1 MPSTSRRASSR
12 ALLERLFRLYYQARP
27 ALILPQDMELR
38 EFALQPFGSSTYIRH
53 LAFSSY
59 GELLAYI
66 TRERVPLHLYY
77 SSARYEYPEAPNMED
92 KKWLGSDLVF
102 DIDADH
108 VPGCTAREMV
118 FCPRCG
124 HVPEGLRGSP
134 KCPRCG
140 SEVSRVQL
148 ISDECIQAAAAQAGR
163 LIEFLGRDFG
173 FPQASVYFS
182 GHRGFHVHVTCE
194 EDCATLD
201 SQARREIVDYLR
213 ATGIDVRSVLG
224 YWDSRRGTG
233 HPVPPS
239 PRDPGWRGW
248 IGGYMEDR
256 LGGGVPS
263 LDEAADLA
271 YEAVSSLRVEVDE
284 KVTIDVS
291 RLVRVPN
298 SLNGKAGLLV
308 KEVEPAGLKG
318 FTYSLDELSPFRGR
332 VRIRALTAVDIVT
345 GGYRVE
351 AERGEILEV
360 GAPVGIYLACK
371 GLASLVSVEGVKL
384 VEVARGPT

>member
-12 ALLERLFRLYYQARP
+12 GLLERLFRTYYQSRP
-27 ALILPQDMELR
+27 ALVLPPDMELR
-38 EFALQPFGSSTYIRH
+38 EFALQPFGSSTYVRH

-77 SSARYEYPEAPNMED
+77 SSAKYEYPEAPNMED

-108 VPGCTAREMV
+108 IPGCGAEELS

-124 HVPEGLRGSP
+124 YRAEGGEAG
-134 KCPRCG
+134 PRCPSCG
-140 SEVSRVQL
+140 AELTRVSLV
-148 ISDECIQAAAAQAGR
+148 SDECITSAAVQASR
-163 LIEFLGRDFG
+163 LVEFLRRDFG
-173 FPQASVYFS
+173 FSRVSVYFS
-182 GHRGFHVHVTCE
+182 GHRGFHVHVPCDE
-194 EDCATLD
+194 ECASLD
-201 SQARREIVDYLR
+201 SHARREIVDYLR
-213 ATGIDVRSVLG
+213 ATGIDVRSILG
-224 YWDSRRGTG
+224 YWEGRRGG

-248 IGGYMEDR
+248 IGSYLEGQ
-256 LGGGVPS
+256 LGGRVPS
-263 LDEAADLA
+263 LDELADLA
-271 YEAVSSLRVEVDE
+271 YEAVASLRVEVDE

-298 SLNGKAGLLV
+298 SINGKAGLLV
-308 KEVEPAGLKG
+308 KEVEPRGLEG
-318 FTYSLDELSPFRGR
+318 WTYSLSELSPYRGR
-332 VRIRALTAVDIVT
+332 VRIRALTSINIVT

-351 AERGEILEV
+351 AERGETLEV
-360 GAPVGIYLACK
+360 DAPIGVYLACK
-371 GLASLVSVEGVKL
+371 GLAALTGIEEVKL
-384 VEVARGPT
+384 G